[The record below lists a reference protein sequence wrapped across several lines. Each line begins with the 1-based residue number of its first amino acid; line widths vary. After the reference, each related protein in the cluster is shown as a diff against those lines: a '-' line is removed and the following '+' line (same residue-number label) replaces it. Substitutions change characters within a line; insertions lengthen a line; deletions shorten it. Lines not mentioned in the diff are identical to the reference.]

1 MKIRRLCS
9 FLLCGVLLLILTGC
23 RTSPNKTVSGED
35 WNESWMRIGR
45 VLGVEVPDHFELIND
60 NDALSVSDI
69 YYTEWACGYPDEIT
83 NGDGEAAF
91 VYDAQLYLLLRET
104 TTLELAESSAE
115 EWKKLTEK
123 NYDITENFTKEY
135 AGVEFSIYK
144 YKTISADNPYNKGI
158 SAFGVWEHGAVSVEL
173 IFKENFSDDP
183 DEILSTFL
191 NGFHYA

>member
-1 MKIRRLCS
+1 MNIRRLCS
-9 FLLCGVLLLILTGC
+9 VLLCGILLLTLTGC
-23 RTSPNKTVSGED
+23 RASAKKTISGED
-35 WNESWMRIGR
+35 WDESWMRIGR
-45 VLGVEVPDHFELIND
+45 VLGVEAPAHFELIND

-69 YYTEWACGYPDEIT
+69 YYTEWACGKPLEFT
-83 NGDGEAAF
+83 NGDGETAF

-135 AGVEFSIYK
+135 SGLEFSVYK
-144 YKTISADNPYNKGI
+144 YNTVSEDNPYSGGV

-173 IFKENFSDDP
+173 IFKESFSDDP
-183 DEILSTFL
+183 DELLSTFL